1 MFRGICA
8 QGALSFY
15 SCLIWLGA
23 STCDYLL
30 RKQYRH
36 RFVALLDCYPIQ
48 FGTIVIDTR
57 VGIWLRQIT
66 ALIPTVEL
74 DLHSGSVEPVVDPP
88 NSLSESFV
96 SSPTAVQADVPWRHT
111 FGNCITIVY
120 TNLQFSS

>member
-23 STCDYLL
+23 STCDTLL

-74 DLHSGSVEPVVDPP
+74 DLHSGSVEPVLITRFAERVIA
-88 NSLSESFV
+88 L
-96 SSPTAVQADVPWRHT
+96 SPTAVQAGVPWWHT
-111 FGNCITIVY
+111 VDNCIIVVY
-120 TNLQFSS
+120 TNL